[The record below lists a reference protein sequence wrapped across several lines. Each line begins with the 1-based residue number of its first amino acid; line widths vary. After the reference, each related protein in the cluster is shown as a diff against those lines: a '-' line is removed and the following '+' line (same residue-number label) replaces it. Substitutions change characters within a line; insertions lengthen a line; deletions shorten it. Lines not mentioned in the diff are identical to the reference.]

1 MMTCVDT
8 SVNACLGID
17 MTQGWAVREDRD
29 RADADRHR
37 ELLAAARSAFEDL
50 GYGSTTI
57 AEITRR
63 AGVSRATFYVYFA
76 SKEEV
81 FAVLAEQVRDH
92 FTRAQDLDGI
102 ASDDVEGV
110 LKRTIATT
118 LEATVENH
126 ALMAVLNHQAV
137 ADESIRA
144 LWHEVQSE
152 AVHRTASYVRQ
163 QAKAGRVHPVVTDPE
178 TLGLMGAGMNDRYA
192 PLVVAGA
199 IDAEVAVDEMHHIW
213 MACLGR

>member
-1 MMTCVDT
+1 M
-8 SVNACLGID
+8 S
-17 MTQGWAVREDRD
+17 DRHDD

-37 ELLAAARSAFEDL
+37 ELLAAARSAFEDR
-50 GYGSTTI
+50 GYGSTTV

-81 FAVLAEQVRDH
+81 FAVLSEQVRDQ
-92 FTRAQDLDGI
+92 FMRAQDLD
-102 ASDDVEGV
+102 SVDPDDVEGV
-110 LKRTIATT
+110 LRRTIATT
-118 LEATVENH
+118 LEGTVDNL

-144 LWHEVQSE
+144 LWREVQHE
-152 AVHRTASYVRQ
+152 AVHRTASYVHQ
-163 QAKAGRVHPVVTDPE
+163 QARAGRVHPVADAE
-178 TLGLMGAGMNDRYA
+178 ALGLMGAGMNDRYA
-192 PLVVAGA
+192 PLVVAGSIEA
-199 IDAEVAVDEMHHIW
+199 KVAVEEMHHIW